1 MSTVP
6 QTSSRSLD
14 RSGRSTGG
22 KVRVL
27 LACTGWPSGILD
39 VGSWAHRSGLAEVSI
54 LQMQP
59 DCPDGW
65 LETDGPL
72 TGAVRE
78 AVAAVGGAMVRKLI
92 DFRPHV
98 VGFRLE
104 GGGLSDLRKFIAA
117 VRLLSD
123 AEIVVGGP
131 TATSHPREV
140 LEECGADYV
149 FAGEAEES
157 FLEFLRLGW
166 APNSRDRAAE
176 IPGLT
181 FSYGGHIYHNT
192 LPFDGYQQT
201 ALDVDHELYGPRRA
215 NARNLLRPV
224 VEQELLSANR
234 LDWSLLENFQREFES
249 LFFIGGRGCPGECTF
264 CARLHGQQV
273 RVKEA
278 GQLLDE
284 IAHADANVRAG
295 KIKVS
300 RWRLYQYVDDPA
312 LRDRLVSW
320 AAIYDEDF
328 FLHRR
333 RAIEFFTLWDRS
345 PLHERYRLSVQ
356 TNPCSLLAAK
366 GQFHPELWHW
376 IDRLKPMIQLGAES
390 FHDALLHRWRK
401 RHKLAELET
410 VITDLDRTRQDYT
423 VFQILTD
430 FESTPAEFLESLR
443 LLVRAAFRH
452 RRMRIASG
460 PYTIALYD
468 SDTRKALE
476 LGGRIPHQPAVHFT
490 DYECPQPRWMDPL
503 TAELADLADA
513 ELHFSLMPEH
523 RDAAL
528 VQAFEV
534 VASRVRQEEQRIV
547 GDSSAPAMARW
558 RIVELA
564 NQARHALD
572 EIRDAQFDAPLRKH
586 G

>member
-1 MSTVP
+1 
-6 QTSSRSLD
+6 
-14 RSGRSTGG
+14 
-22 KVRVL
+22 
-27 LACTGWPSGILD
+27 
-39 VGSWAHRSGLAEVSI
+39 LAEVSI
-54 LQMQP
+54 FQMQP
-59 DCPDGW
+59 DCPDGCP
-65 LETDGPL
+65 ETDLPA
-72 TGAVRE
+72 TDAVRQ

-92 DFRPHV
+92 DFAPHV
-98 VGFRLE
+98 VGFRLDT
-104 GGGLSDLRKFIAA
+104 GGLADLRKFVAA
-117 VRLLSD
+117 ARALTD

-140 LEECGADYV
+140 LEECDADYV

-181 FSYGGHIYHNT
+181 FRYGGCIHHNT
-192 LPFDGYQQT
+192 LPADGYQQT
-201 ALDVDHELYGPRRA
+201 ALDVDRDLRGQRRI
-215 NARNLLRPV
+215 NAQNLLRPV
-224 VEQELLSANR
+224 VEQELLAANR
-234 LDWSLLENFQREFES
+234 LDWSLLENFQREFDS

-295 KIKVS
+295 KIKLS
-300 RWRLYQYVDDPA
+300 RWRLYQHVDDPA

-345 PLHERYRLSVQ
+345 PLRERYRLSVQ

-366 GQFHPELWHW
+366 GQFHPELWRW

-390 FHDALLHRWRK
+390 FHDSLLLRWRK
-401 RHKLAELET
+401 RHNLAELEA
-410 VITDLDRTRQDYT
+410 VITELDRTRQDYT

-460 PYTIALYD
+460 PYTIPLYE
-468 SDTRKALE
+468 SDLRKTLE
-476 LGGRIPHQPAVHFT
+476 HGGRIPHQPAVHFT

-503 TAELADLADA
+503 VAELADLADA

-534 VASRVRQEEQRIV
+534 VVNRLREEEHRIV
-547 GDSSAPAMARW
+547 GDSSAPATARL
-558 RIVELA
+558 RIVDLA

-572 EIRDAQFDAPLRKH
+572 EIHEAQFAAPLRKH
-586 G
+586 P